1 MSTCGARSSLPTR
14 NCSCSKTAKETYKTP
29 NSSSK
34 PKNKAKPPYSN
45 RFKANNSNSNHK
57 TVATKLSYSS
67 SNATLTQPNSKLC
80 RGKTKLLVNCVKS
93 QMRFRLRKT
102 NKLRRCQLSTNPSG
116 TLFWGSLTKLLLTLN
131 QSKKSYPRKPKTK
144 SFYHSSSHRNTL
156 KTQPPVRMTSH
167 SNNKTLNSPT
177 ST

>member
-45 RFKANNSNSNHK
+45 RFKINSSNSKNK
-57 TVATKLSYSS
+57 TVATRLSYSS
-67 SNATLTQPNSKLC
+67 SNATLKQPNSKLC

-93 QMRFRLRKT
+93 QMRFKLRKT
-102 NKLRRCQLSTNPSG
+102 NKLWRCQHSTNPSG

-131 QSKKSYPRKPKTK
+131 QSKKSFPRKPKTK
-144 SFYHSSSHRNTL
+144 SSYHSSNRRNTL
-156 KTQPPVRMTSH
+156 KTQPPVRITSH
-167 SNNKTLNSPT
+167 NNNKTWNGLT